1 MLITNSNNW
10 VSGSRKRTIGRG
22 FSVGPVSVKFL
33 TILILAAA
41 ALFYLAQTTQSAT
54 KNYKLRELEIQKSAL
69 KEENDR
75 LQVESI
81 RLKSLNNLSVIATQ
95 MGMENKK

>member
-1 MLITNSNNW
+1 MLITNSNNFQTG
-10 VSGSRKRTIGRG
+10 VRRRTIGRS
-22 FSVGPVSVKFL
+22 FSVGPVSVKVL

-54 KNYKLRELEIQKSAL
+54 KNYKLRELEIQKSQL
-69 KEENDR
+69 KEENER
-75 LQVESI
+75 LQVEAI
-81 RLKSLNNLSVIATQ
+81 RLKSLNTLAETAKQ

>member
-1 MLITNSNNW
+1 MLITNSNNFQTG
-10 VSGSRKRTIGRG
+10 VRRRTIGRS
-22 FSVGPVSVKFL
+22 FSVGPISVKVL

-54 KNYKLRELEIQKSAL
+54 KNYKLRELEIQKTQL
-69 KEENDR
+69 KEENER

-81 RLKSLNNLSVIATQ
+81 RLKSLNNLAETAKQ